1 VQWRKKFSDKGGR
14 PSIAVKDGQ
23 VAISFYEGGRLK
35 MAFLSRDGVI
45 APSTLLHTNDTA
57 SNLPRPY
64 LAAGLNK
71 NEWTV
76 AWQDSDV
83 PKGSPEIYAARILCR

>member
-1 VQWRKKFSDKGGR
+1 MR
-14 PSIAVKDGQ
+14 PTPATAASTPIDG
-23 VAISFYEGGRLK
+23 I
-35 MAFLSRDGVI
+35 LSRDGVI

-64 LAAGLNK
+64 LAAGANK